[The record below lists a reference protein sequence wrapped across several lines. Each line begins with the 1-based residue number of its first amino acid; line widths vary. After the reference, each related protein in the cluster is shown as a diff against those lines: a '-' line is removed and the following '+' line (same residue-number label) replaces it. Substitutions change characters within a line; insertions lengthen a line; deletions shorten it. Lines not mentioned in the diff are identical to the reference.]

1 MSIISDTL
9 NMMKKDLVLEFRTK
23 ETLFSMGLFSF
34 AAVLIFSSLFKLIE
48 DVTLEA
54 QYTIST
60 AAMWFIITFT
70 IMLGVN
76 SVFSRETQKNSLYS
90 LLSLPVKPQAIFLS
104 KLLYLLV
111 IVGVVEFFAFI
122 VAIIFLNISIQ
133 GSMAVFIL
141 VLVLGTV
148 DLTVAGCIVSLL
160 TVYAK
165 SKTLAVPILFF
176 PLIIPSIIIA
186 ADATKNLTFYYDP
199 MAALSN
205 ALILFLHAIIIAVL
219 TLLLVEDL
227 ISE

>member
-1 MSIISDTL
+1 MSIIVDTY

-48 DVTLEA
+48 NITLEA
-54 QYTIST
+54 HYTIST

-76 SVFSRETQKNSLYS
+76 SVFSRETQKNSIYS
-90 LLSLPVKPQAIFLS
+90 LLSLPVKPQAIFLA

-111 IVGVVEFFAFI
+111 IVGVVETFAFI

-133 GSMAVFIL
+133 GNLAIFLI
-141 VLVLGTV
+141 VLIFGTI
-148 DLTVAGCIVSLL
+148 DLAVAGCIVSLL
-160 TVYAK
+160 TIYAK
-165 SKTLAVPILFF
+165 SKTLAIPILFF

-199 MAALSN
+199 TAAISN
-205 ALILFLHAIIIAVL
+205 ALILFLHAVIISVL

-227 ISE
+227 IAE

>member
-1 MSIISDTL
+1 MSIIVDTY

-48 DVTLEA
+48 NITLEA

-76 SVFSRETQKNSLYS
+76 SVFSRETQKNSIYS
-90 LLSLPVKPQAIFLS
+90 LLSLPVKPQAIFLA

-111 IVGVVEFFAFI
+111 IVGVVETFAFI

-133 GSMAVFIL
+133 GNLAIFLI
-141 VLVLGTV
+141 VLIFGTI
-148 DLTVAGCIVSLL
+148 DLAVAGCIVSLL
-160 TVYAK
+160 TIYAK
-165 SKTLAVPILFF
+165 SKTLAIPILFF

-199 MAALSN
+199 TAAISN
-205 ALILFLHAIIIAVL
+205 ALILFLHAVIISVL

-227 ISE
+227 IAE

>member
-1 MSIISDTL
+1 MSIITDTY

-34 AAVLIFSSLFKLIE
+34 AAVLIFSSLFNLI
-48 DVTLEA
+48 DNITLEA

-76 SVFSRETQKNSLYS
+76 SVFSRETQKNSIYS
-90 LLSLPVKPQAIFLS
+90 LLALPVKPQAIFLA
-104 KLLYLLV
+104 KLFYLIV
-111 IVGVVEFFAFI
+111 IVGVVEIFAFI
-122 VAIIFLNISIQ
+122 VAIVFLNISIQ
-133 GSMAVFIL
+133 GSLLIFLI
-141 VLVLGTV
+141 VLLFGTL
-148 DLTVAGCIVSLL
+148 DLAVAGCIVSLL

-165 SKTLAVPILFF
+165 SKTLAIPILFF

-186 ADATKNLTFYYDP
+186 AEATKNLTFYYDP
-199 MAALSN
+199 AAAITN
-205 ALILFLHAIIIAVL
+205 ALILFLHAVIISVL